1 MPECKNK
8 LYFSFYNKK
17 ILSSLD
23 KNGEIVSKIKICKKK
38 FSALKNKTND
48 HYVKNSL
55 TSI

>member
-1 MPECKNK
+1 LPECKNK

-38 FSALKNKTND
+38 FSALKNKTDD
-48 HYVKNSL
+48 HYVKNCL